1 MEQVSTIFA
10 SFFELQEIQTGRMG
24 GISLSMVD
32 PTYLRYALFSF
43 VYVQSIGAGIMGGF
57 MMDGKVSSGVR
68 YSFVL
73 GLISLFVFKFLF

>member
-1 MEQVSTIFA
+1 
-10 SFFELQEIQTGRMG
+10 
-24 GISLSMVD
+24 
-32 PTYLRYALFSF
+32 
-43 VYVQSIGAGIMGGF
+43 VQSIGAGVMGGF